1 MNETADFCNSQKQNC
16 QLLTMGE
23 GGQGSDFEE
32 IVVRWVSRVEQENEL
47 VETLQSRDAKTLTLY
62 SLGPVLLL
70 LLLNISTLNY
80 SFFLLILG
88 IFTLIFCIFYVLIF
102 PRQKC

>member
-23 GGQGSDFEE
+23 GGHRSDFEE

-47 VETLQSRDAKTLTLY
+47 VETLQSRDAKTRQ
-62 SLGPVLLL
+62 
-70 LLLNISTLNY
+70 
-80 SFFLLILG
+80 SF
-88 IFTLIFCIFYVLIF
+88 
-102 PRQKC
+102 

>member
-1 MNETADFCNSQKQNC
+1 MNETADFCSFQKQNC

-47 VETLQSRDAKTLTLY
+47 VEILQSRDAKTLTLY

-70 LLLNISTLNY
+70 LLLDISTLIL
-80 SFFLLILG
+80 FF
-88 IFTLIFCIFYVLIF
+88 FC
-102 PRQKC
+102 

>member
-1 MNETADFCNSQKQNC
+1 
-16 QLLTMGE
+16 MGE

-32 IVVRWVSRVEQENEL
+32 IVVRWVSRVEQENGL

-70 LLLNISTLNY
+70 LLLDISTLIL
-80 SFFLLILG
+80 FF
-88 IFTLIFCIFYVLIF
+88 FC
-102 PRQKC
+102 

>member
-1 MNETADFCNSQKQNC
+1 MEKLNETADFCNSQKQNC

-62 SLGPVLLL
+62 SLGPVLLC
-70 LLLNISTLNY
+70 Y
-80 SFFLLILG
+80 F
-88 IFTLIFCIFYVLIF
+88 
-102 PRQKC
+102 